1 MIAEYAIATIY
12 CQPNTQLLMQLLSHE
27 ITFNI
32 TVPVAILY
40 LSILILPLL
49 IAILAQSQQVKAVHA
64 ATASQIKQHKLAAE
78 LASVNEDSFRLL
90 VEGAKDY
97 AIFLLDPKG
106 YIISWNAGAE
116 SLQGYLAEEIIG
128 KHFSCFYLAEDVKN
142 GKPYSELEM
151 ATTEGKYEAK
161 GLRIRKNGS
170 RFWANVLITA
180 LKDSSGNL
188 RGFSQVTQDITE
200 RQKVEELLKE
210 SNERFQQLAEN
221 INEVFWLSNPQKSK
235 TIYISPAYQEIWGRT
250 CESLYQKPNSFID
263 YIHPE
268 DREGFIIQLF
278 QHRLGKYYEAIYRIM
293 KPNGEVRWIH
303 ERGFPIKNSSG
314 IVERVAGIAE
324 DITDR
329 KTAEAEIY
337 KALQI
342 EKELNELQS
351 RFITTTSH
359 TFRTPLATILSAT
372 ELLEH
377 YGHKFQPEHKQKL
390 FDQIKNTVQEMTQ
403 ILNDILIINRTE
415 AGKLELKT
423 APLDLKK
430 LLQYIVGE
438 MQVIMGKNHPISLV
452 HHGNC
457 SDVVMDERLLW
468 HIFYNLLSNA
478 IKYSPQGGKVEVE
491 LICKDREV
499 ICSIQDYGIGIPAD
513 EQKLIFEPFHRG
525 NNIDNIPGIGMGLS
539 LVKRFVDLHG
549 GNITLESKV
558 DVGSRFVVTIP
569 FDTPPDEL
577 RRSVS
582 STSALTPTESP

>member
-1 MIAEYAIATIY
+1 MIAEYAIAVIY
-12 CQPNTQLLMQLLSHE
+12 CQPTTQFVVQLLSHE
-27 ITFNI
+27 IYTFNI
-32 TVPVAILY
+32 RVPIAILY
-40 LSILILPLL
+40 LSILILTLL
-49 IAILAQSQQVKAVHA
+49 IVWLVQSQRIKVAHAV
-64 ATASQIKQHKLAAE
+64 TASQIKEHNLAAE

-97 AIFLLDPKG
+97 AIFLLDTKG

-116 SLQGYLAEEIIG
+116 RIQGYLAEEIIG
-128 KHFSCFYLAEDVKN
+128 KHFSCFYLAEDVEN
-142 GKPYSELEM
+142 GKPYFELEI
-151 ATTEGKYEAK
+151 ATNEGKYEEK
-161 GLRIRKNGS
+161 GLRIRKDGS

-210 SNERFQQLAEN
+210 SDERFQQVAEN
-221 INEVFWLSNPQKSK
+221 IHEVFWLSNPQKSK
-235 TIYISPAYQEIWGRT
+235 MIYISPAYQEIWGRT

-263 YIHPE
+263 SIHPE
-268 DREGFIIQLF
+268 DREGFLIQLL
-278 QHRLGKYYEAIYRIM
+278 QHRLGKYYDATYRII

-303 ERGFPIKNSSG
+303 DRGFPIKNSSG

-342 EKELNELQS
+342 EKELNELQA

-377 YGHKFQPEHKQKL
+377 YGHKFSPEHKQKL

-415 AGKLELKT
+415 AGELKLKT
-423 APLDLKK
+423 APLNLEN
-430 LLQYIVGE
+430 LLQYIVEE
-438 MQVIMGKNHPISLV
+438 MQIIMGVNHQISLV
-452 HHGNC
+452 HQGNC
-457 SDVVMDERLLW
+457 SNVVMDERLLW

-478 IKYSPQGGKVEVE
+478 IKYSPKGGKVQVQ
-491 LICKDREV
+491 LICEDRQV
-499 ICSIQDYGIGIPAD
+499 ICSIQDSGIGVPD
-513 EQKLIFEPFHRG
+513 EEQKLIFEPFHRA
-525 NNIDNIPGIGMGLS
+525 NNIDNIPGTGMGLS
-539 LVKRFVDLHG
+539 VAKKFVDLHG

-569 FDTPPDEL
+569 FK
-577 RRSVS
+577 
-582 STSALTPTESP
+582 